1 MATKYNEPFCK
12 LGLTYYGQGREE
24 GLEQGLVAG
33 ERGTVLMVLK
43 ARNLQ
48 VSDSQRTSINA
59 CDDLATL
66 KEWAEAAL
74 TVATVDDL
82 FK

>member
-1 MATKYNEPFCK
+1 
-12 LGLTYYGQGREE
+12 
-24 GLEQGLVAG
+24 VAG

-43 ARNLQ
+43 ARSPQ
-48 VSDSQRTSINA
+48 VSETQRARIDT

-66 KEWAEAAL
+66 KQWAEAAL
-74 TVATVDDL
+74 TVATADDL